1 MTAYA
6 VDAEEISTASAQAC
20 ATAATIRTEVDTLMT
35 QLLGLQDSWTVGA
48 QINFETTISQ
58 WEAIQT
64 QTHDTLDQISSQLQD
79 AATTYSDAET
89 HSMGLFV

>member
-35 QLLGLQDSWTVGA
+35 QLLGLQDSWTGGA

-58 WEAIQT
+58 WETIQT

>member
-35 QLLGLQDSWTVGA
+35 QLLGLQDSWTGGA

-58 WEAIQT
+58 WEA
-64 QTHDTLDQISSQLQD
+64 DTLDQISSQLQD

>member
-20 ATAATIRTEVDTLMT
+20 ATATTIRAEVDTLMT
-35 QLLGLQDSWTVGA
+35 QLLGLQDSWTGGA

-58 WEAIQT
+58 W
-64 QTHDTLDQISSQLQD
+64 
-79 AATTYSDAET
+79 
-89 HSMGLFV
+89 